1 VLILINFIT
10 SLNRHKWFLIF
21 GFLTSIIFY
30 SITSGRN
37 QLISSNPVIRF
48 LIVYLIILFFGVL
61 ICLMSD
67 LDSSKPIFWYGFL
80 LGIYQF
86 LTILIIVKISI
97 IYFDIYA
104 DFSFAIGANMFFLF
118 FCFFPMNSIGI
129 FIGNRIKNNFS
140 L

>member
-1 VLILINFIT
+1 MLILINFIT

-21 GFLTSIIFY
+21 GLLESIIFY
-30 SITSGRN
+30 STTASYN
-37 QLISSNPVIRF
+37 QLISSNPAIKF
-48 LIVYLIILFFGVL
+48 SILYLTILFFGVL
-61 ICLMSD
+61 IGLISN
-67 LDSSKPIFWYGFL
+67 LDCSKPIFWYGFL
-80 LGIYQF
+80 LGLYQF

-104 DFSFAIGANMFFLF
+104 DFSFAIGANMFFLI

-129 FIGNRIKNNFS
+129 FIGNKIKNNFS